1 MTPMDSAD
9 ATVVQGRALDA
20 KGRPVAGARV
30 GWASGPVDLPDV
42 MLLTDAKGR
51 FTIAAPVPGDYTLRC
66 ESDRSG
72 SASLALQA
80 AGEPLTVT
88 FQLPR

>member
-1 MTPMDSAD
+1 MAGAAS
-9 ATVVQGRALDA
+9 TVVQGRAIDA

-66 ESDRSG
+66 DTDRAG

-80 AGEPLTVT
+80 AGKPLTVT
-88 FQLPR
+88 LQLPR